1 MTQDAQNGARAVEA
15 AIAPDHAV
23 LLQLAYDGTAF
34 HGWARQPG
42 QRTVQGEVE
51 RAIAEMNGA
60 PVDLRGTSRTDA
72 GVHALAQKAAF
83 DPARDIAPDGWR
95 RGLSRL
101 LPADV
106 EVVDA
111 TRVPRGYS
119 PRFDSVDK
127 TYRYLLLV
135 SEARDPLLRD
145 RVWHLGQRALGRGER
160 TLDVPAMRAAA
171 TALVGTHD
179 FRAFRSAD
187 DEREETERT
196 ISRLEVVEAFGGDSR
211 IVGIEVCGTAFMKN
225 MVRILTGT
233 LVDVGRGSRTAESV
247 TALLGPSGDRRDAG
261 PTAPAAG
268 LTLVEVRLGRA
279 AADDA
284 RIGLAR

>member
-1 MTQDAQNGARAVEA
+1 MS
-15 AIAPDHAV
+15 APLGESAELDHTV
-23 LLQLAYDGTAF
+23 LLTLAYDGTAF

-60 PVDLRGTSRTDA
+60 AVDLRGTSRTDA
-72 GVHALAQKAAF
+72 GVHALAQKASF
-83 DPARDIAPDGWR
+83 DPTREIPPEGWR

-101 LPADV
+101 LPPDV

-111 TRVPRGYS
+111 CRAARGYA
-119 PRFDSVDK
+119 PRFDTIDK

-145 RVWHLGQRALGRGER
+145 RVWHLGQRMLGRGEQA
-160 TLDVPAMRAAA
+160 LDVGAMRTAAG
-171 TALVGTHD
+171 ALLGTHD

-187 DEREETERT
+187 DERERTERT
-196 ISRLEVVEAFGGDSR
+196 LGRLDVIEAFGGDAR
-211 IVGIEVCGTAFMKN
+211 IVAIEVRGDGFMKN
-225 MVRILTGT
+225 MVRILCGT
-233 LVDVGRGSRTAESV
+233 LVDVGRGARTAESV
-247 TALLGPSGDRRDAG
+247 SSLLGPSGDRRDAG

-268 LTLVEVRLGRA
+268 LTLIETRLGRGGL
-279 AADDA
+279 DVA
-284 RIGLAR
+284 RPPPRP

>member
-1 MTQDAQNGARAVEA
+1 MTQEPRDGGGAVDG
-15 AIAPDHAV
+15 AIVPDHAV
-23 LLQLAYDGTAF
+23 LLELAYDGTAF
-34 HGWARQPG
+34 SGWARQPG

-83 DPARDIAPDGWR
+83 DPARDIAPEGWR

-111 TRVPRGYS
+111 TRAPRGYS

-145 RVWHLGQRALGRGER
+145 RVWHLGQRMLGKGER
-160 TLDVPAMRAAA
+160 TLDVPAMREAASR
-171 TALVGTHD
+171 LVGTHD

-187 DEREETERT
+187 DEREHTERT
-196 ISRLEVVEAFGGDSR
+196 ICRLDVVEAFGGDPR
-211 IVGIEVCGTAFMKN
+211 VVAIEVCGTAFMKN

-233 LVDVGRGSRTAESV
+233 LVDVGRGVRAPESV
-247 TALLGPSGDRRDAG
+247 AELLGPTGNRRDAG

-268 LTLVEVRLGRA
+268 LTLVEIRLGRPGTGE
-279 AADDA
+279 A
-284 RIGLAR
+284 RVASAR